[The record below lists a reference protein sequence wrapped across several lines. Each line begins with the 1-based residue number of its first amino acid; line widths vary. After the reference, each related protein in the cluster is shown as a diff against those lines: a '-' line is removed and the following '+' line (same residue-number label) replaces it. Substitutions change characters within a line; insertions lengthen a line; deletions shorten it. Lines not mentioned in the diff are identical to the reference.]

1 MSVGLGNIDRGDN
14 KMPGLNNWSPILP
27 ETVWS
32 KVASALRQE
41 LGDGPYNSYVAPS
54 ALKVTIDGDPVL
66 VTPTVYARDWFQ
78 RNALR
83 RIHELWAQFDPE
95 GRVLDLQSRIDFDT
109 CERQRQAQKA
119 LSETLDVAKSAS
131 RSESDMPLSSVK
143 TNDAAIVADTGVAKP
158 VELSGL
164 EAAQAQARAD
174 LNRIAGLQDRLTF
187 ETFVAGRGNE
197 FAYTMSRQVAGWGDG
212 HFNPVFFHGPYGYGK
227 THLLNAIAWEAKV
240 RRPDAKIVYLTAE
253 KFTNTFVKAVMDRS
267 QSVFKEEIRSA
278 DLLLIDDVHFIG
290 GKTSSQEELFHTLTA
305 LIEKNR
311 RVVFTADRPPTQL
324 TEIEARLRSH
334 LSSGLVCALDVADQ
348 ALRIGIIERKLEQLS
363 RRLGLSRMPHV
374 DVLQFIAD
382 SVPGS
387 IRELEGAVNTLA
399 ASAGARLGSLT
410 LDEAMALLQPNL
422 KVSVERRVT
431 VDEIQKLTADHFSL
445 KQADLLSERRTR
457 SVARPRQVAMW
468 LCKQHTTRSYPDIGR
483 RFGGRDHTT
492 VLHAVKKIEELL
504 QSDEQIARDVEALT
518 RKLRSN

>member
-1 MSVGLGNIDRGDN
+1 
-14 KMPGLNNWSPILP
+14 MPGVNNSWSPILP

-32 KVASALRQE
+32 QIASTLRVE
-41 LGDGPYNSYVAPS
+41 LGEGAYNSYVAPS
-54 ALKVTIDGDPVL
+54 SLRQGPLGDPVL
-66 VTPTVYARDWFQ
+66 VTPTLYARDWFA

-83 RIHELWAQFDPE
+83 RANELWAQIDPDH
-95 GRVLDLQSRIDFDT
+95 RLLDLKSRVEFDDQS
-109 CERQRQAQKA
+109 QRVRENAA
-119 LSETLDVAKSAS
+119 ASA
-131 RSESDMPLSSVK
+131 
-143 TNDAAIVADTGVAKP
+143 DAAPVVTPAAAPAMPAAPIVSFQDAI
-158 VELSGL
+158 
-164 EAAQAQARAD
+164 ARV
-174 LNRIAGLQDRLTF
+174 AGLQERLTF
-187 ETFVAGRGNE
+187 DTFVPGRGNE
-197 FAYTMSRQVAGWGDG
+197 FAYTMSRQVASWADG

-227 THLLNAIAWEAKV
+227 THLLNAIAWEAKA

-253 KFTNTFVKAVMDRS
+253 KFTSAFVKSLQDRS
-267 QSVFKEEIRSA
+267 TAIFKEELRGA

-305 LIEKNR
+305 LLENNK
-311 RVVFTADRPPTQL
+311 RVVFTADRPPSQL
-324 TEIEARLRSH
+324 SEIEARLRSH

-348 ALRIGIIERKLEQLS
+348 SLRMGIIERKLDHLA
-363 RRLGLSRMPHV
+363 RRLGVAQKPQH
-374 DVLQFIAD
+374 DVLQFLAD
-382 SVPGS
+382 RVPGS

-422 KVSVERRVT
+422 KVSAERRVT
-431 VDEIQKLTADHFSL
+431 VDEIQKLTAEHFAL

-492 VLHAVKKIEELL
+492 VLHAVKKVEELL
-504 QSDEQIARDVEALT
+504 QSDEQIAKDVEALT
-518 RKLRSN
+518 RKLRG